1 MTESRDSKILYAINI
16 LLILLILVIV
26 ISVLYEKY
34 ENNNNN
40 KKHTLELFANY
51 QDVKTK
57 TINWCKKMYK
67 VGLLTPDQFNQCI
80 STYKDSTSGILPSEF
95 TVPNTGLSRNF
106 SLYNTTS
113 ARVDSDQL
121 SSSISGSSTNNVM
134 LVTQTGLYMGCKS
147 DNTLYFIKNIND
159 STINQQELYFT
170 LVPQSSDTY
179 AIMSPYERYLIASVN
194 PEDDTSN
201 KNTNDTNVGYTS
213 NDTYIIDKTG
223 NIIPITT
230 NANLLNVNPVTT
242 KKNINTKEW
251 TASFTGTSIG
261 PMSTWKVALMEN
273 NKAIFESLEY
283 SDSYVSFND
292 ANNSLEI
299 IKGNNDSSIWQM
311 IPEEQHS
318 SSNNSAYTGNDLIV
332 GVENILQKYKNN
344 HTNIMCLK
352 ASISG
357 LENLKTNIFKN
368 YRDIAEYMATKM
380 GQLSINQNDMNTVI
394 KKITDMSTNYSS
406 EIQTEIDKF
415 NLKLTKLIKE
425 DSDNIIEY
433 NNYVED
439 LKNKVN
445 VVLENI
451 NNNNQIMGR
460 QQDNFV
466 KINKDYVD
474 INKKTQK
481 INKIDETSNLNID
494 LISAYSKN
502 NKLYVKIYPFIILIL
517 ILLLLYLSYSTIMK
531 FKHNI
536 YHKY

>member
-1 MTESRDSKILYAINI
+1 MTETSDSKILYAINI
-16 LLILLILVIV
+16 LLILLILVII

-34 ENNNNN
+34 IKNFKNIKNVKIQNA
-40 KKHTLELFANY
+40 KQHLEPFANY

-57 TINWCKKMYK
+57 TINWCKKMQK
-67 VGLLTPDQFNQCI
+67 VGLLTPEQYDQCI
-80 STYKDSTSGILPSEF
+80 STFKDATSGLLPSEF

-113 ARVDSDQL
+113 ARIDSDQL
-121 SSSISGSSTNNVM
+121 SSSISGSTTNNVT
-134 LVTQTGLYMGCKS
+134 LVTQSGLYMGCKS
-147 DNTLYFIKNIND
+147 DNTIYFIKDIND
-159 STINQQELYFT
+159 SRINQQELYFN

-194 PEDDTSN
+194 PEDDTS
-201 KNTNDTNVGYTS
+201 DS
-213 NDTYIIDKTG
+213 
-223 NIIPITT
+223 TT
-230 NANLLNVNPVTT
+230 T
-242 KKNINTKEW
+242 TKEW
-251 TASFTGTSIG
+251 TASFTGTAIG

-283 SDSYVSFND
+283 PDSYVSFND

-311 IPEEQHS
+311 IPEAQTS
-318 SSNNSAYTGNDLIV
+318 DTNNSTYTGIELKV

-344 HTNIMCLK
+344 HTNIMCLNAIIIGLK
-352 ASISG
+352 SLQSKIS
-357 LENLKTNIFKN
+357 KN
-368 YRDIAEYMATKM
+368 YRDIATYMTTKM
-380 GQLSINQNDMNTVI
+380 ITIDTFQNSDKITVI
-394 KKITDMSTNYSS
+394 KKITDMSKTYTDALQTN
-406 EIQTEIDKF
+406 IDTF
-415 NLKLTKLIKE
+415 NKKLDDLIKE
-425 DSDNIIEY
+425 DSKNTTEY
-433 NNYVED
+433 NNYVAD

-445 VVLENI
+445 IVIESI
-451 NNNNQIMGR
+451 KNNNQIMGR
-460 QQDNFV
+460 QQDNFS

-502 NKLYVKIYPFIILIL
+502 NKLYVKLYPLIILIL
-517 ILLLLYLSYSTIMK
+517 TLFLLYLSYSTIMK